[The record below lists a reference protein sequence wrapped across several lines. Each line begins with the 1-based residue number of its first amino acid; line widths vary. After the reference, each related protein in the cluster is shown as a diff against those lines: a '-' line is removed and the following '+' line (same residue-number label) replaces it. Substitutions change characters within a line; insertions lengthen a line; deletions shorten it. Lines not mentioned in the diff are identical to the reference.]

1 MSPNIFFEFQQAQI
15 AVRIQVRFELVRM
28 NEFLRAADNGA
39 LALVAGMN
47 PHVRLQVEVQR
58 EGL

>member
-1 MSPNIFFEFQQAQI
+1 M
-15 AVRIQVRFELVRM
+15 RIQVRLELVRM